1 MKFFLVAIF
10 ALTAQL
16 ITAQTIT
23 VKKIYAYKQQIL
35 PGKKPGANEKIKV
48 TERFLMYAEVEKNKK
63 VTITGVWINNNYYSC
78 TIKQQ
83 MKSPV
88 QKNIM
93 GGTEAY
99 TFVPKTSN
107 SVYEIVL
114 NKKQEPT
121 PRPGRDLS
129 LLLQK
134 NEVVVSYSY
143 KGRLHYASAK
153 KMTVLESAPMM

>member
-1 MKFFLVAIF
+1 
-10 ALTAQL
+10 
-16 ITAQTIT
+16 
-23 VKKIYAYKQQIL
+23 
-35 PGKKPGANEKIKV
+35 
-48 TERFLMYAEVEKNKK
+48 
-63 VTITGVWINNNYYSC
+63 
-78 TIKQQ
+78 

-143 KGRLHYASAK
+143 KGRLHYASAE